1 MPTGRGWLLAL
12 TGAIIWAIGISFG
25 SEPLDTLGF
34 AFIALVMIAMSVVRL
49 GRHDIEI
56 SRRLSP
62 ERANAH
68 QPVTVTLNARN
79 RGRGAAPLLL
89 LEDQLPYGVSG
100 RARFAINGI
109 EAGGVREASY
119 KIEAATRGHYEIGPL
134 TVLVSDPFGL
144 ARIRVSGSEPS
155 RLLVHP
161 RIEKL
166 SLPRDVGERRSAAAS
181 ALRQPTGPRG
191 EDFYTLR
198 EYAEG
203 DELRKIHW
211 PSTAKRGKL
220 MIRQEETPWHLRA
233 TILVDDRRSA
243 HEGEGPLSSFEQA
256 VQGAASVVDL
266 YHRSGYAYRLLGA
279 HDDGVQNGKGAN
291 QYHLCLDVLAMIQPR
306 GPRSGDDETLAK
318 RLGEIESRGGSEETL
333 VILTGSLDAQVA
345 NSISRCRRLY
355 KQVLV
360 ASWPAHRFGSA
371 STRSRWESESDVVN
385 ISTVLARSGVRV
397 LDLGPGERLSQAWSS
412 TSSRARGG
420 DQPWAQRPELV

>member
-12 TGAIIWAIGISFG
+12 VGAAIWGIGISFG

-34 AFIALVMIAMSVVRL
+34 AFIALVVIAMSVVRL
-49 GRHDIEI
+49 GRHDVEI
-56 SRRLSP
+56 ARRLSP

-68 QPVTVTLNARN
+68 QPITVTLHVKN

-89 LEDQLPYGVSG
+89 LEDQLPTGISG
-100 RARFAINGI
+100 RARFAVNGI
-109 EAGGVREASY
+109 EPNGSREAGY
-119 KIEAATRGHYEIGPL
+119 KIEAATRGNYDIGPL
-134 TVLVSDPFGL
+134 SVLVSDPFGL
-144 ARIRVSGSEPS
+144 ARMRVTGLGPS

-220 MIRQEETPWHLRA
+220 MIRQEETPWHLRS
-233 TILVDDRRSA
+233 TILIDDRRSA

-279 HDDGVQNGKGAN
+279 HHDGVSNGKGSN
-291 QYHLCLDVLAMIQPR
+291 QYHLCLDVLAMIQLR
-306 GPRSGDDETLAK
+306 GQRSDDNTLAT
-318 RLGEIESRGGSEETL
+318 RLGEIETRGGAEETL
-333 VILTGSLDAQVA
+333 VILTGTLDAQVA
-345 NSISRCRRLY
+345 NAISRCRRLY

-371 STRSRWESESDVVN
+371 STRSRWEGEGDVVN
-385 ISTVLARSGVRV
+385 ISSVLARSGVRV
-397 LDLGPGERLSQAWSS
+397 LALGPGEHLSQAWGS
-412 TSSRARGG
+412 TSSSARGG

>member
-12 TGAIIWAIGISFG
+12 LGAAIWGVGISFG

-34 AFIALVMIAMSVVRL
+34 TLIALVVIAMCVVRL
-49 GRHDIEI
+49 GRHDLEI
-56 SRRLSP
+56 DRRLSP
-62 ERANAH
+62 ERANSH
-68 QPVTVTLNARN
+68 QPVSATLHIRN
-79 RGRGAAPLLL
+79 HGRGPAPLLL
-89 LEDQLPYGVSG
+89 LEDHLPYGVSG

-109 EAGGVREASY
+109 EPSGTREATY
-119 KIEAATRGHYEIGPL
+119 KLEAATRGRYEVGPL
-134 TVLVSDPFGL
+134 QVLVSDPFGL
-144 ARIRVSGSEPS
+144 ARIRSTGLGPS
-155 RLLVHP
+155 TLLVHP

-166 SLPRDVGERRSAAAS
+166 SLPRDMGERRSAAAS

-233 TILVDDRRSA
+233 TILLDDRRSV

-266 YHRSGYAYRLLGA
+266 YSRSGYAYRLTAA
-279 HDDGVQNGKGAN
+279 HESGIPNGKGSSH
-291 QYHLCLDVLAMIQPR
+291 YHRCLDVLAMVQLR
-306 GPRSGDDETLAK
+306 GPRTQEDDSLVS
-318 RLGEIESRGGSEETL
+318 RLGEIEARGGAEETL
-333 VILTGSLDAQVA
+333 IILTGTIDARVA
-345 NSISRCRRLY
+345 NAVTRCRRLY

-360 ASWPAHRFGSA
+360 ASWPAHRFGGA
-371 STRSRWESESDVVN
+371 STRSRWEGEGDVVN
-385 ISTVLARSGVRV
+385 VSTVLGRSGVRV
-397 LDLGPGERLSQAWSS
+397 LVLGPGERLSQAWGS
-412 TSSRARGG
+412 TSSKARGG
-420 DQPWAQRPELV
+420 DRGWAQRPELV